1 MKGDRRLAVR
11 MGETAVQVTEILK
24 LKGTEVATIE
34 PDATV
39 AIAVERLR
47 EWKVGA
53 LVVTNDGVTID
64 GILSERDIVRAL
76 GGPRRILLDQA
87 VSSIMTTEA
96 ITCSPTDRVEQLM
109 VQMTDER
116 IRHLPVTVDGRL
128 QGLISI
134 GDVVKA
140 RLTELEAE
148 TRVIENYI
156 HYGHCT

>member
-1 MKGDRRLAVR
+1 M
-11 MGETAVQVTEILK
+11 QVSEILK
-24 LKGTEVATIE
+24 QKGTEVATVRPE
-34 PDATV
+34 ATV
-39 AIAVERLR
+39 AIAVEQLR

-53 LVVTNDGVTID
+53 LVVTTDGANID

-76 GGPRRILLDQA
+76 GGPRRVLLDQT
-87 VSSIMTTEA
+87 VSSIMTTEL
-96 ITCSPTDRVEQLM
+96 ITCSPADRVEQLM

-116 IRHLPVTVDGRL
+116 IRHLPVTVDGKLR
-128 QGLISI
+128 GIISI

-148 TRVIENYI
+148 TRVMENYI